1 MLKII
6 AKLLGVLFLLGVVFP
21 LVVLLIYSIW
31 SQILCFCDGDT
42 ILILYQRG
50 KN

>member
-6 AKLLGVLFLLGVVFP
+6 AKIIGVLFLLGVVFP

-31 SQILCFCDGDT
+31 S
-42 ILILYQRG
+42 LIL
-50 KN
+50 

>member
-31 SQILCFCDGDT
+31 SQIL
-42 ILILYQRG
+42 
-50 KN
+50 

>member
-31 SQILCFCDGDT
+31 SQVL
-42 ILILYQRG
+42 
-50 KN
+50 

>member
-21 LVVLLIYSIW
+21 LVVLLIFSIW
-31 SQILCFCDGDT
+31 SQIL
-42 ILILYQRG
+42 
-50 KN
+50 

>member
-6 AKLLGVLFLLGVVFP
+6 VKLLGVLFLLGVVFP

-31 SQILCFCDGDT
+31 SQIL
-42 ILILYQRG
+42 
-50 KN
+50 

>member
-21 LVVLLIYSIW
+21 LVLLLIFSIW
-31 SQILCFCDGDT
+31 SQIL
-42 ILILYQRG
+42 
-50 KN
+50 

>member
-6 AKLLGVLFLLGVVFP
+6 AKILGVLFLLGVVFP

-31 SQILCFCDGDT
+31 S
-42 ILILYQRG
+42 LIL
-50 KN
+50 

>member
-6 AKLLGVLFLLGVVFP
+6 AKILGVLFLLGVVFP

-31 SQILCFCDGDT
+31 SQIL
-42 ILILYQRG
+42 
-50 KN
+50 